1 MRSVTV
7 RVLAADLARE
17 MVAMRSWLDS
27 SGYEPTRFDCDQRGA
42 DVVVSIDFKLDE
54 AAAAF
59 ASHFVAGHGRQ
70 GPAPAAAD
78 SSRQSAT

>member
-17 MVAMRSWLDS
+17 MVAMRNWLDRN
-27 SGYEPTRFDCDQRGA
+27 GYEPSRFDCNQIGRQIILS
-42 DVVVSIDFKLDE
+42 VDFTTDA

-59 ASHFVAGHGRQ
+59 AQCFDGEGAYQLH
-70 GPAPAAAD
+70 PD
-78 SSRQSAT
+78 SSRRSVT